1 VPDSQPAVLSDRV
14 RAFLDQPHFASL
26 ATVRADGSTHQAI
39 IWYRLEPDGRVLV
52 NSREGRLWPANMQR
66 DPRVSLAV
74 FWAEDPNRWVGLTGT
89 VDAVV
94 EDVERARDDIC
105 ELAARYGDDTP
116 STLASFRSQPRVSF
130 LIRIQRVHDHL
141 EDD

>member
-1 VPDSQPAVLSDRV
+1 MPNAQPAVLSDRV
-14 RAFLDQPHFASL
+14 RAFLEQPHFASL
-26 ATVRADGSTHQAI
+26 ATVRSDGSAHQAI

-74 FWAEDPNRWVGLTGT
+74 FWGEDPNRWVGLSGV
-89 VDAVV
+89 VDEVV
-94 EDVERARDDIC
+94 QDVARAREDIC

-116 STLASFRSQPRVSF
+116 STLATFRSQPRISCR
-130 LIRIQRVHDHL
+130 IRIDRVHDHL